1 MSGTYTFKQ
10 KGQINVVLSQKK
22 EKEKDLPFTAN
33 KEERTKH
40 QPLEQMEAKLNR
52 LVGLEEVKRT
62 VREIY
67 AWLYICQKR
76 KEQHL
81 KVENHS
87 LHMLFKGSPG
97 TGKTTVARL
106 LGELFRDMEI
116 LPKGHLIEA
125 ERADLVGEYIGQTA
139 QKTREL
145 VKKALGGILFIDEA
159 YSLGRG
165 GEKDFGKEAI
175 DTLVKQMED
184 KKDQFVLILA
194 GYSNEMEDFLSL
206 NPGLPSRFPLIISFP
221 NYTDSELMTISEQ
234 MIEERDYKL
243 TTEASRKLA
252 RHLKQKV
259 YESDQTFSNGRYVR
273 NLIEKMIRLQAVR
286 LLREGSYDRDSLLTL
301 RACDL
306 NIEEKELNRQSF

>member
-1 MSGTYTFKQ
+1 MSDTYTLKQ
-10 KGQINVVLSQKK
+10 KSQINVILSQTKNA
-22 EKEKDLPFTAN
+22 ETPVTPQ
-33 KEERTKH
+33 KEERGKH
-40 QPLEQMEAKLNR
+40 RPLDDIEMKLNK

-62 VREIY
+62 VKEIY
-67 AWLYICQKR
+67 AWLYISQKR

-81 KVENHS
+81 NVQNQS

-106 LGELFRDMEI
+106 LGELFRDMGI

-139 QKTREL
+139 QKTRDL
-145 VKKALGGILFIDEA
+145 VKKAMGGILFIDEA
-159 YSLGRG
+159 YSLARG
-165 GEKDFGKEAI
+165 GEKDFGKEAV

-194 GYSNEMEDFLSL
+194 GYSSEMARFLKL
-206 NPGLPSRFPLIISFP
+206 NPGLPSRFPIIISFP
-221 NYTDSELMTISEQ
+221 DYTDSELMTISEQ
-234 MIEERDYKL
+234 MLEEQEYKL
-243 TTEASRKLA
+243 TIEAKKKLT

-259 YESDQTFSNGRYVR
+259 SENEKSFSNGRYVR
-273 NLIEKMIRLQAVR
+273 NLIEKMIRQQAVR
-286 LLREGSYDRDSLLTL
+286 LLREGQYDRDALLTL

-306 NIEEKELNRQSF
+306 TVDEGKTI